1 MTAAEV
7 FFTLFAA
14 ICWLAALSGH
24 ALLLKLLL
32 TAGERAKLRL
42 PPAPGTSSTFSSW
55 PLLLPLLLSITTVD
69 LATLLFAIPFT
80 TISRI
85 FADWTF
91 GEVICRFSAFL
102 GIAAVTVDS
111 YAFLALMVV
120 CCQIA
125 QRKRRA
131 LQGGGES
138 SITKKKTFLIIGGI
152 WIFALIT
159 ALPALFYQKVT
170 TIEDVLQQTMDQV
183 MAVFSGHYQQSND
196 LSSSLAKAMRAQASG
211 VFSQHFCTPMGV
223 LGSAESR
230 YIYTFLQFFIPIFA
244 TMVIYVVML
253 IDKWRQSGDLAEEF
267 VLQQRAQ
274 LPPSEAAVMNND
286 AKVGGFNCD
295 KIIR

>member
-1 MTAAEV
+1 
-7 FFTLFAA
+7 
-14 ICWLAALSGH
+14 
-24 ALLLKLLL
+24 
-32 TAGERAKLRL
+32 
-42 PPAPGTSSTFSSW
+42 
-55 PLLLPLLLSITTVD
+55 
-69 LATLLFAIPFT
+69 
-80 TISRI
+80 
-85 FADWTF
+85 
-91 GEVICRFSAFL
+91 
-102 GIAAVTVDS
+102 
-111 YAFLALMVV
+111 
-120 CCQIA
+120 
-125 QRKRRA
+125 
-131 LQGGGES
+131 
-138 SITKKKTFLIIGGI
+138 
-152 WIFALIT
+152 
-159 ALPALFYQKVT
+159 
-170 TIEDVLQQTMDQV
+170 MDQV

-223 LGSAESR
+223 LGSFESR